1 MMFPRIYIDNAKHDT
16 PPERPD
22 RCLGAG
28 NLLDR
33 LRRYKRNVPSTTG
46 EPAGPTHDANSH
58 GADAFGGLAEIVD
71 RIRNEGEMP
80 KASVRPFENVDASMG
95 LLG

>member
-1 MMFPRIYIDNAKHDT
+1 MMFPRIYLDNSKFDT

-22 RCLGAG
+22 RLLGAAH
-28 NLLDR
+28 LMER
-33 LRRYKRNVPSTTG
+33 LKRYKRNVPRTTQ
-46 EPAGPTHDANSH
+46 EPTGPMHDVASH

-71 RIRNEGEMP
+71 RIRNEGDRP
-80 KASVRPFENVDASMG
+80 PPAVRPFENADAGMG